1 LFDKAQ
7 AARVSIATSALSAR
21 TVTILRVFAANLL
34 LSRQPGEQAAHLS
47 KCMRSCFI
55 IFHGGFELALAS
67 HPLDVEYHQGCRRLP
82 ELRGEGGP
90 RVPTGGKARWEITE
104 SRIKN
109 LLKKPA
115 RGGIPA
121 IEKSVKV
128 KLITNVK
135 FFSPEEVQL
144 DM

>member
-1 LFDKAQ
+1 ME
-7 AARVSIATSALSAR
+7 
-21 TVTILRVFAANLL
+21 VTKY
-34 LSRQPGEQAAHLS
+34 S
-47 KCMRSCFI
+47 
-55 IFHGGFELALAS
+55 
-67 HPLDVEYHQGCRRLP
+67 
-82 ELRGEGGP
+82 
-90 RVPTGGKARWEITE
+90 WEITE

-135 FFSPEEVQL
+135 FFSPAEVQL
-144 DM
+144 DIQLGKREVERIAKISSENNKTVNAE